1 MTSAVRLLYLSLLF
15 AAEVSTLSPTFGS
28 RGASLGLASAFP
40 LSAPTAMASSGLV
53 SSTILSAPFS
63 AASTLAAAPSSVFSC
78 SSNWLPRAVEG
89 VVDGAVEVEACGAQ
103 GVRDRHRGARTGPG
117 DFVQVQGLA
126 VFGRVVPRAAL
137 AVAIAG
143 AFVPG
148 LGTPAADRMSKPSA
162 RRRAAAGRLARMP
175 TASNACLVAGQ
186 TGVGCFGGNVGDT
199 DPGSEAPGGAG
210 AAAG

>member
-1 MTSAVRLLYLSLLF
+1 M
-15 AAEVSTLSPTFGS
+15 
-28 RGASLGLASAFP
+28 
-40 LSAPTAMASSGLV
+40 
-53 SSTILSAPFS
+53 
-63 AASTLAAAPSSVFSC
+63 
-78 SSNWLPRAVEG
+78 
-89 VVDGAVEVEACGAQ
+89 
-103 GVRDRHRGARTGPG
+103 
-117 DFVQVQGLA
+117 QVQGLA

-186 TGVGCFGGNVGDT
+186 TGVGCFGGTVVRVKACVVAFGVAIVRARS
-199 DPGSEAPGGAG
+199 GCR
-210 AAAG
+210 